1 MNLTEY
7 YQEVVKTAG
16 LVQNEAEVETAKV
29 AEAAAE
35 VDTETE
41 EKVAAVVAVA
51 EQFDI
56 DGIAFENED
65 EKIAAALAVVTGF
78 EEKIAMEA
86 DQRKAM
92 AESEARTKAARSTP
106 EKMKDAARNAI
117 AKLKA
122 NKGKAAIA
130 GGALA
135 ATGAAGYL
143 MGKKK
148 AHQGK

>member
-1 MNLTEY
+1 MDLTEY

-16 LVQNEAEVETAKV
+16 LVTEEVETAKV
-29 AEAAAE
+29 AAAATE
-35 VDTETE
+35 VETESE

-56 DGIAFENED
+56 DGIAFENEE
-65 EKIAAALAVVTGF
+65 EKIAAAVALVEGF
-78 EEKIAMEA
+78 EEKIAMDA
-86 DQRKAM
+86 DQKAAM
-92 AESEARTKAARSTP
+92 AAAEAKTKAERSVAEKTKDMART
-106 EKMKDAARNAI
+106 AI
-117 AKLKA
+117 GKLKA
-122 NKGKAAIA
+122 NKGKAAVA

-148 AHQGK
+148 AHKGN